1 MPSNKTAGENVGPQ
15 KGKKNEEKENARQRR
30 FARCW
35 LPALVAI
42 GKEVLLQTPLG
53 SRTSCGAVGRACMSG
68 VRFVRSDGWGW
79 CPEWDWRPV
88 RNDPPD
94 RTFPRPRSTACP
106 STWISDTRLG
116 VLKSQESGTFAGLR
130 LEVPDP
136 SQTVSLGPGIAIT
149 HNPFFF
155 FFSWD
160 AQHPSRTVE
169 HPLAHQTHAGRARDV
184 TSSGGI
190 VTTAS
195 LGINRAAGKRR
206 NVTRL
211 TPTAVACRPSSA
223 GWEASL
229 KGPKQPCCM
238 TQMTEMHALTFM
250 PSSFLLQ
257 ARRPWHVSS
266 FLHPLVTLPFH
277 KQLFEGAPVGQ
288 NQSVLSFALPK
299 ADQTGCVAGLAA
311 VSDCAALV

>member
-1 MPSNKTAGENVGPQ
+1 MRLLGFPWFGFLLAQSPQPGLLRSRELVPSLKWTTTAGYEPMPSNKTAGENVGPQ

-155 FFSWD
+155 FFLGTHST
-160 AQHPSRTVE
+160 QVE
-169 HPLAHQTHAGRARDV
+169 
-184 TSSGGI
+184 
-190 VTTAS
+190 
-195 LGINRAAGKRR
+195 
-206 NVTRL
+206 
-211 TPTAVACRPSSA
+211 
-223 GWEASL
+223 
-229 KGPKQPCCM
+229 
-238 TQMTEMHALTFM
+238 
-250 PSSFLLQ
+250 LLNI
-257 ARRPWHVSS
+257 PWHTKHMLDVR
-266 FLHPLVTLPFH
+266 
-277 KQLFEGAPVGQ
+277 EM
-288 NQSVLSFALPK
+288 
-299 ADQTGCVAGLAA
+299 
-311 VSDCAALV
+311 